1 MNNGGLVA
9 DLGVMTVTE
18 SDSSDGAGYEKG
30 SLSISTDTY
39 TKCRVRLKGAG
50 YLPYYMVYVKFSDAS
65 DVHDSGYASAE
76 MTEVTIDLPA
86 GKTVIAV
93 QLFVRSDTGGNNQT
107 ASLYFDYVAI
117 IKDSPIVPQE
127 VESLDVE
134 LCATTAVSGFRFTL
148 LNDRGI
154 YTEKPSVGDLVM
166 IYLAANG
173 EVLDQK
179 LISGYITDKEVSG
192 DPGNPVVTIAGSD
205 LGQVFCE
212 RTFTKKY
219 AASAKISQVVK
230 DIRDD
235 EITELTTFSVEDTD
249 NEVTPEFNEEGVFN
263 LLRKLADAAL
273 KGTTYGYDF
282 YVDPAGDIHFVPNPK
297 YTCAEKVYA
306 GIFYDDFGGNLDKW
320 TVVSGSWA
328 LESEEL
334 SQSDKSAGAKRVWAG
349 KTHWQ
354 DYVVQADVKYVA
366 DGNSKIGLAFRV
378 QDDTDFYMLLIDK
391 ASGELQ
397 LYWTDD
403 GGASLNSIGSAVTGL
418 TFVDQQFYELKAEV
432 EGTSIKCYLDG
443 ELKKTESDSR
453 YATGKTGLFTLL
465 THAHFDNVTVK
476 AVNEP
481 AYNIKKISWKETTED
496 VANQIQLLTRE
507 SEYQPRDKDAWTE
520 NISNWESPHPTVE
533 FTVDNTDKKV
543 GNNSIKASFT
553 SIGTVIDLRKKVS
566 ADTSLFKKIKL
577 WDKWSVTGPVDWWY
591 IRLYTREEYYVTD
604 YYQKKLWIGQ
614 GSGVPKSWST
624 QHVFELKNFEKVG
637 NPSNLVVCVEYR
649 LVNDTENIGNGYIKI
664 DGLHF
669 ATDPIVKT
677 ASDTESQNKYGTKK
691 RDLEDFTLTDE
702 NLAQYIANAHC
713 QALKAPIKHVHTL
726 VHGKAQEGYRP
737 PAKLV
742 LSSAK
747 DNIQYEEFKIL
758 KARHHYVPSRD
769 EAPLYICDLDL
780 IAAKKTDGSY
790 EVPIA
795 QEPRGIKALKP
806 SAELTRNLDV
816 VARKGYYWY

>member
-1 MNNGGLVA
+1 MPYPGWPRCHIEVFERQFGFLDDHFRSGWVLIRSAASQSFVNNGGLVA

-39 TKCRVRLKGAG
+39 RKCRVRLKGAG
-50 YLPYYMVYVKFSDAS
+50 YKPYYMIYVKFSDAS
-65 DVHDSGYASAE
+65 DVNASGYAPTE
-76 MTEVTIDLPA
+76 MTEITVDLPV

-107 ASLYFDYVAI
+107 AALYFDYVAI
-117 IKDSPIVPQE
+117 IKDSPVVPQE

-173 EVLDQK
+173 EALDQK
-179 LISGYITDKEVSG
+179 LISGYVADKEMSG
-192 DPGNPVVTIAGSD
+192 DPGNPLVTIAGSD

-219 AASAKISQVVK
+219 TASAKISQVVK
-230 DIRDD
+230 DVRDG
-235 EITELTTFSVEDTD
+235 EITELTAFSVEDTD

-263 LLRKLADAAL
+263 LLRKLADASL

-297 YTCAEKVYA
+297 YTCAEKIYA
-306 GIFYDDFGGNLDKW
+306 GIFYDDFRGNLDKW
-320 TVVSGSWA
+320 VAVTGSWPI
-328 LESEEL
+328 ESEEL

-354 DYVVQADVKYVA
+354 DYAVQADVKYVA
-366 DGNSKIGLAFRV
+366 DGDSKIGLAFRV
-378 QDDTDFYMLLIDK
+378 QDDTHFYALLVDK

-403 GGASLNSIGSAVTGL
+403 GGSTLNSIGSTVTGL

-432 EGTSIKCYLDG
+432 EDTSIKCYLDG
-443 ELKKTESDSR
+443 ELKKTETDSR

-465 THAHFDNVTVK
+465 THAHFDNVQVK

-481 AYNIKKISWKETTED
+481 AYNIKKISWKETAED

-507 SEYQPRDKDAWTE
+507 AEYQPRDTDAWTE
-520 NISNWESPHPTVE
+520 NISNWSSPQPTVI
-533 FTVDNTDKKV
+533 FAVDNTDKKV
-543 GNNSIKASFT
+543 GNNSIKADLISDPGLK
-553 SIGTVIDLRKKVS
+553 IQVRRRAYIDV
-566 ADTSLFKKIKL
+566 SLFRKIKF
-577 WDKWSVTGPVDWWY
+577 WDKWSLTGPVDWWVV
-591 IRLYTREEYYVTD
+591 RLYTKEGDYTTD
-604 YYQKKLWIGQ
+604 YYQRKLWIGQ
-614 GSGVPKSWST
+614 TGGVPKPWST
-624 QHVFELKNFEKVG
+624 QEIQNLSDFTKVG
-637 NPSNLVVCVEYR
+637 NPSNDIVCIEIA
-649 LVNDTENIGNGYIKI
+649 LENDTSNIGTGYFKI

-669 ATDPIVKT
+669 AIDPITKT
-677 ASDTESQNKYGTKK
+677 ASDSSSQSKYGIKE
-691 RDLEDFTLTDE
+691 RDFDH
-702 NLAQYIANAHC
+702 NNCY
-713 QALKAPIKHVHTL
+713 
-726 VHGKAQEGYRP
+726 
-737 PAKLV
+737 
-742 LSSAK
+742 LSPQNHFS
-747 DNIQYEEFKIL
+747 
-758 KARHHYVPSRD
+758 
-769 EAPLYICDLDL
+769 
-780 IAAKKTDGSY
+780 KT
-790 EVPIA
+790 
-795 QEPRGIKALKP
+795 
-806 SAELTRNLDV
+806 
-816 VARKGYYWY
+816 